1 MITERIPLWE
11 GRDDVAL
18 YTMLRHCTPNP
29 MIPVE
34 AEPLPAVI
42 VCPGGAY
49 MFCSMENEGDEV
61 ALSFAKAGYQTFILQ
76 YTVGTTC
83 GENDSRHPAQLRD
96 LGKAMLIIRE
106 NAEKWHIDPKRISI
120 VGFSAGANLCANMAV
135 HWHEP
140 VLSEYFGVDKKCFK
154 PLGVMLGYPLTDY
167 TYQGEYE
174 STLPPNPMLLAG
186 NNAIFGTAT
195 PSQEQRDMMSP
206 YLYVSKKTPPVFM
219 VHAANDS
226 LVPAMHSLKMALAL
240 AEKGVPYELHI
251 FQNGEHGFATG
262 IPNGTAPYRYDKY
275 QAASTWVD
283 LAKTWLMHLAAP
295 ETQEYDFSIADAMRM
310 DAENGTPPPF
320 CV

>member
-1 MITERIPLWE
+1 
-11 GRDDVAL
+11 
-18 YTMLRHCTPNP
+18 
-29 MIPVE
+29 
-34 AEPLPAVI
+34 
-42 VCPGGAY
+42 
-49 MFCSMENEGDEV
+49 
-61 ALSFAKAGYQTFILQ
+61 
-76 YTVGTTC
+76 
-83 GENDSRHPAQLRD
+83 
-96 LGKAMLIIRE
+96 
-106 NAEKWHIDPKRISI
+106 
-120 VGFSAGANLCANMAV
+120 
-135 HWHEP
+135 
-140 VLSEYFGVDKKCFK
+140 
-154 PLGVMLGYPLTDY
+154 
-167 TYQGEYE
+167 
-174 STLPPNPMLLAG
+174 
-186 NNAIFGTAT
+186 
-195 PSQEQRDMMSP
+195 MMSP

>member
-1 MITERIPLWE
+1 
-11 GRDDVAL
+11 
-18 YTMLRHCTPNP
+18 
-29 MIPVE
+29 
-34 AEPLPAVI
+34 
-42 VCPGGAY
+42 
-49 MFCSMENEGDEV
+49 
-61 ALSFAKAGYQTFILQ
+61 
-76 YTVGTTC
+76 
-83 GENDSRHPAQLRD
+83 
-96 LGKAMLIIRE
+96 
-106 NAEKWHIDPKRISI
+106 
-120 VGFSAGANLCANMAV
+120 MAV

-140 VLSEYFGVDKKCFK
+140 VLSEFFGVDKKYFK

-167 TYQGEYE
+167 TYQGQYE
-174 STLPPNPMLLAG
+174 ETLPPNPMLLAG
-186 NNAIFGTAT
+186 NNTIFGTPT